1 MYMKV
6 GRWCY
11 RRRGV
16 VVGAWIAVLF
26 IVGGI
31 GQAVGVDFGGDP
43 EAPESESRTG
53 FEILD
58 ENFGGVGAGF
68 GGTVVFQAEQGFDA
82 PEVQAAFA
90 EITDEAAA
98 VDGVSVQLPGEPG
111 AINQVATEGEQAGKI
126 AYARVEI
133 SEDVTFEESGE
144 LGGDLRD
151 TADRLESEVDGLRIE
166 IGGEALAGFEPPS
179 SEVIGLAF
187 AIVVLIVS
195 FGSVLAMGLPIAVAL
210 AGVSLGITLTGL
222 LSNVFVMPDFATV
235 IGAMIGLGVGIDYA
249 LFIVTRY
256 REGLHEGFDPQT
268 ATVAAQDTAGRAVI
282 FAGVTVV
289 VSLLGLLLIGL
300 EFVAGLGIGAAV
312 TVMAT
317 MVASTTLLP
326 ALLGFA
332 KLRVEITRWRG
343 LIAAGLIS
351 PALLVVGLKA
361 PIAIAGGLVLLS
373 VLTIIAGF
381 FVPALRREV
390 PKRARKPVEES
401 GWYKWSHLIQDRPW
415 PFLVGGV
422 AVLLFL
428 ATPIFGIRLGFSD
441 EGNYPEESTTRQAYD
456 LLSDGFGPGFNGPF
470 VAVSEID
477 GPEGYAEFAAVIRAI
492 ESDPGVAEVR
502 PSTAEGDPIDGLPN
516 EFGNP
521 TAVQVFVVPNSAPQ
535 DLETEQTIKRLR
547 SEVIPAA
554 EAQTSTAIDTQI
566 TGFVPVSVD
575 FSSYLGGRSLMFF
588 GVVLLLSFVLLMAVF
603 RSLLVP
609 LKAVIMNGLSI
620 AGAYGVVV
628 ALFQWGHLGSITG
641 IEPAPIEPFIPMMM
655 FAIVFGLSMDYE
667 VFLLSRVKEEYE
679 RTGDPKNS
687 VADGLA
693 STARVISAAAAIMV
707 VVFGSFLLEDARVT
721 KVFGVGLS
729 VAVFLD
735 ATLVRMLLVPATMEL
750 LGARN
755 WWIPKWL
762 DKVIPKLHVEG
773 APDHEEQL
781 AAMQAELEA
790 ENAAKAE
797 QPPVPA
803 GV

>member
-11 RRRGV
+11 RHRV
-16 VVGAWIAVLF
+16 VVVAAWVAVIMVF
-26 IVGGI
+26 GVI
-31 GQAVGVDFGGDP
+31 GSAVGSDFGGDP

-53 FEILD
+53 FTILD
-58 ENFGGVGAGF
+58 EHFGGFGAGNS
-68 GGTVVFQAEQGFDA
+68 GTIVVRAEQGIDA

-90 EITDEAAA
+90 EITDAAA
-98 VDGVSVQLPGEPG
+98 ELEGVSVTRPGDPG
-111 AINQVATEGEQAGKI
+111 AVNQVATSGDEAGKI
-126 AYARVEI
+126 AFARLEI
-133 SEDVTFEESGE
+133 SADVTFAETGE
-144 LGGDLRD
+144 YGSELLDVGE
-151 TADRLESEVDGLRIE
+151 RLESEVDGLQIE
-166 IGGEALAGFEPPS
+166 IGGQALAEFEPPE

-187 AIVVLIVS
+187 AIVVLIIS

-210 AGVSLGITLTGL
+210 AGVSLGITLTGII
-222 LSNVFVMPDFATV
+222 SNVTVMPDFATV

-256 REGLHEGFDPQT
+256 REGLHEGYDPLT
-268 ATVAAQDTAGRAVI
+268 ATAAAQDTAGRAVI
-282 FAGVTVV
+282 FAGITVV
-289 VSLLGLLLIGL
+289 VSLFGLLLIGL

-312 TVMAT
+312 TVMST

-332 KLRVEITRWRG
+332 KLRVEVTRWRG
-343 LIAAGLIS
+343 LIAAGLVS
-351 PALLVVGLKA
+351 PALLVIGLNLPSVLALVLVGLS
-361 PIAIAGGLVLLS
+361 L
-373 VLTIIAGF
+373 LTIVAGF
-381 FVPALRREV
+381 FVPILRREV
-390 PKRARKPVEES
+390 PKRERKPVEES
-401 GWYKWSHLIQDRPW
+401 GWYKWSHLIQDKPW
-415 PFLVGGV
+415 PFLIGGV
-422 AVLLFL
+422 AILLFFAIPL
-428 ATPIFGIRLGFSD
+428 LGIRLGFSD
-441 EGNYPEESTTRQAYD
+441 EGNFPEDSTTRQAYD

-470 VAVSEID
+470 FAVTELDGEGALEEFGAVVA
-477 GPEGYAEFAAVIRAI
+477 AI
-492 ESDPGVAEVR
+492 GATDGVASISPPI
-502 PSTAEGDPIDGLPN
+502 PSPDGAAALAQI
-516 EFGNP
+516 FP
-521 TAVQVFVVPNSAPQ
+521 TTAPQ
-535 DLETEQTIKRLR
+535 ALETERLVNHLR
-547 SEVIPAA
+547 AEVIPAA
-554 EAQTSTAIDTQI
+554 EGDGTDVAV
-566 TGFVPVSVD
+566 TGFVPTSID
-575 FSSYLGGRSLMFF
+575 FSSYLGGRSLLFF

-679 RTGDPKNS
+679 RTGDAKNS

-707 VVFGSFLLEDARVT
+707 VVFGSFLLEDDRIS

-729 VAVFLD
+729 VAVLLD

-750 LGARN
+750 LGEKN

-762 DKVIPKLHVEG
+762 DRIIPKLYVEG

-781 AAMQAELEA
+781 AVIQAELVADEA
-790 ENAAKAE
+790 DESQVA
-797 QPPVPA
+797 A
-803 GV
+803 GVS

>member
-1 MYMKV
+1 ML
-6 GRWCY
+6 
-11 RRRGV
+11 
-16 VVGAWIAVLF
+16 AWVAVLF
-26 IVGGI
+26 VMGGI

-43 EAPESESRTG
+43 EAPESESRDG

-58 ENFGGVGAGF
+58 ENFDSVGAGF
-68 GGTVVFQAEQGFDA
+68 GGTIVFQAEQGFDA

-90 EITDEAAA
+90 EITAEADAL
-98 VDGVSVQLPGEPG
+98 DGVQVQRPGDPG
-111 AINQVATEGEQAGKI
+111 AINQIATEGDQAGKI

-144 LGGDLRD
+144 LGADLRE

-222 LSNVFVMPDFATV
+222 LSNIFVMPDFATV

-256 REGLHEGFDPQT
+256 REGLHEGYDPQT
-268 ATVAAQDTAGRAVI
+268 ATVAAQDTAGRAVV

-312 TVMAT
+312 TVTAT
-317 MVASTTLLP
+317 MAASTTLLP

-351 PALLVVGLKA
+351 PALLVIGLKL
-361 PIAIAGGLVLLS
+361 PSAIAGALVLLS
-373 VLTIIAGF
+373 ILTIVVGS
-381 FVPALRREV
+381 FVPALKREV
-390 PKRARKPVEES
+390 PKRERKPVEES

-415 PFLVGGV
+415 PFLIGGT

-428 ATPIFGIRLGFSD
+428 AVPIFGIRLGFSD

-456 LLSDGFGPGFNGPF
+456 LLSEGFGPGFNGPF
-470 VAVSEID
+470 IAVSEVD
-477 GPEGYAEFAAVIRAI
+477 GPEGLADFAAVVQAI
-492 ESDPGVAEVR
+492 AADPGVAEVR
-502 PSTAEGDPIDGLPN
+502 PSTAAGDPIDGLPN
-516 EFGNP
+516 DFENP
-521 TAVQVFVVPNSAPQ
+521 TAVQVFVVPTDSPQ
-535 DLETEQTIKRLR
+535 SLETEETIKRLR
-547 SEVIPAA
+547 NEVIPAA
-554 EAQTSTAIDTQI
+554 EADAATDVDTQV

-762 DKVIPKLHVEG
+762 DRIIPKLHVEG

-781 AAMQAELEA
+781 ARMQAELA
-790 ENAAKAE
+790 AE
-797 QPPVPA
+797 QADEARVPA
-803 GV
+803 GVS

>member
-1 MYMKV
+1 MKL

-16 VVGAWIAVLF
+16 VVIAWVAVLF
-26 IVGGI
+26 VMGGI

-43 EAPESESRTG
+43 EAPESESRDG

-58 ENFGGVGAGF
+58 ENFESVGAGF
-68 GGTVVFQAEQGFDA
+68 GGTIVFQAEQGFDA

-90 EITDEAAA
+90 EITAEADAL
-98 VDGVSVQLPGEPG
+98 DGVQVQRPGDPG
-111 AINQVATEGEQAGKI
+111 AINQVATEGDQAGKI
-126 AYARVEI
+126 AFARVEI
-133 SEDVTFEESGE
+133 SEDVTFAESGE
-144 LGGDLRD
+144 LGSDLRE

-256 REGLHEGFDPQT
+256 REGLHEGYDPQT

-312 TVMAT
+312 TVTAT
-317 MVASTTLLP
+317 MAASTTLLP

-351 PALLVVGLKA
+351 PALLVIGLKL
-361 PIAIAGGLVLLS
+361 PPAIAGGLVLLS
-373 VLTIIAGF
+373 ILTIVVGS
-381 FVPALRREV
+381 FVPALKREV
-390 PKRARKPVEES
+390 PKRERKPVEES

-415 PFLVGGV
+415 PFLVGGT

-428 ATPIFGIRLGFSD
+428 AVPIFGIRLGFSD

-456 LLSDGFGPGFNGPF
+456 LLSEGFGPGFNGPF
-470 VAVSEID
+470 IAVSEVD
-477 GPEGYAEFAAVIRAI
+477 GPEGLADFAAVVQAI
-492 ESDPGVAEVR
+492 AADPGVAEVR
-502 PSTAEGDPIDGLPN
+502 PSTAAGDPIDGLPN
-516 EFGNP
+516 DFENP
-521 TAVQVFVVPNSAPQ
+521 TAVQVFVVPTDAPQ
-535 DLETEQTIKRLR
+535 DLETEKTIKRLR
-547 SEVIPAA
+547 NDVIPAA
-554 EAQTSTAIDTQI
+554 EANAATGVDTQI

-755 WWIPKWL
+755 WWIPSWL
-762 DKVIPKLHVEG
+762 DRILPKLHVEG

-781 AAMQAELEA
+781 AQMQAELA
-790 ENAAKAE
+790 AE
-797 QPPVPA
+797 QAGEADEPVPA